1 MKTRFLLVT
10 FCLMIGVVAR
20 SQQDDW
26 SRYFSDIQLRIDT
39 MEYHFIHNSL
49 QVNNQ
54 KSLVFKYDA
63 DESVSEILLFP
74 HKGAGIRKLR
84 ILESADFHI
93 VDSLVNMNQEYY
105 RFKVK
110 FKNLTLSQFLQF
122 TLGIKETADSLEHFV
137 IIHLFPYH
145 NTFVKLAPGNEE
157 LYIGEEKILDLST
170 NNKSNIKLSNDW
182 TTGQD
187 IDYLIDEKVGQL
199 RLHLLAHVTGKRK
212 LLLNIQT
219 LKPYMESSSKPSY
232 TLPQISQEYFVKTS
246 RLAFLNLD
254 KKEVTL
260 DAVSQKAGIEVQID
274 DNRSLLMGKT
284 YRIEDQEK
292 AGGALIAELFTRN
305 SLANNRVLCLMR
317 LYNFHRQTEGYL
329 YIKDGDDPKYITNI
343 NITPKTNIKKISLLH
358 DGGDWTESLT
368 VNPGETIVVKVEG
381 EGLHKSKLIFEDLT
395 DLSSDSALRSES
407 LAFYKL
413 NVPMSLNKKRISIFN
428 FTENTGLA
436 LQVKEYQLA
445 RPLDFMQI
453 NYGDIDRTLSS
464 LKSPILYRHGITD
477 ITFDFIPRRI
487 DEDPHKLFGKQYL
500 KIDVTLSN
508 AKGQML
514 EMRTIDNVV
523 VCPGDNSPRFNFYD
537 TKDCKNDE
545 ISLNSI
551 LSRKTY
557 DLDDWSKIEL
567 NIQDKKDKY
576 GDEIYSKKIEIYL
589 EKTYKFDID
598 VSFPGGLIT
607 VYKQFVKD
615 KTGKIDST
623 HKQLAF
629 GSLSGI
635 SMAVIGQFSFYD
647 PEKIAKLRPYKI
659 GAGFLAL
666 NAFNFSSGNVD
677 RDVGLVIVGSIFPVN
692 PERKLN
698 FPLYVG
704 FGYLLK
710 AQQPFFLIGPGISIQ
725 L

>member
-1 MKTRFLLVT
+1 ML
-10 FCLMIGVVAR
+10 IGIKVSAQR
-20 SQQDDW
+20 EEW
-26 SRYFSDIQLRIDT
+26 TRYFSDVHLRIDT
-39 MEYHFIHNSL
+39 TEYRLLHNSL
-49 QVNNQ
+49 VINNQ
-54 KSLVFKYDA
+54 RALVFKYES
-63 DESVSEILLFP
+63 DESVSEVFLYP
-74 HKGAGIRKLR
+74 HSHIAIQKIRL
-84 ILESADFHI
+84 IESADFQV

-122 TLGIKETADSLEHFV
+122 TFGVKESTDSSEHMV
-137 IIHLFPYH
+137 SIHLFPYH
-145 NTFVKLAPGNEE
+145 NTFVKLIPGNEE
-157 LYIGEEKILDLST
+157 LYLSEEKIFDLST
-170 NNKSNIKLSNDW
+170 NNNANVKLSNDW

-187 IDYLIDEKVGQL
+187 IDYLIDEKFGQL
-199 RLHLLAHVTGKRK
+199 RLHLLAHITGKRK
-212 LLLNIQT
+212 LQLSVQT
-219 LKPYMESSSKPSY
+219 IKPYLDENQKPTY
-232 TLPQISQEYFVKTS
+232 TLPLIQQEFVVKIS

-260 DAVSQKAGIEVQID
+260 DVANQKAGIEVQID

-292 AGGALIAELFTRN
+292 PGGALIAELFTRN
-305 SLANNRVLCLMR
+305 SLANNRVLCLLR
-317 LYNFHRQTEGYL
+317 LYNFHRQSEGYL
-329 YIKDGDDPKYITNI
+329 YIKDGDDPKYITNL
-343 NITPKTNIKKISLLH
+343 NITPKTSIKKISLLH
-358 DGGDWTESLT
+358 EGGDWTENLT
-368 VNPGETIVVKVEG
+368 INPGETIVARIEG
-381 EGLHKSKLIFEDLT
+381 EGLHKAKLIFEDLT
-395 DLSSDSALRSES
+395 DISSDSAIRSES

-413 NVPMSLNKKRISIFN
+413 NVPMNLSKRRIYIFN
-428 FTENTGLA
+428 YTENTGVA
-436 LQVKEYQLA
+436 LQVKEYQVA
-445 RPLDFMQI
+445 RPLDYMQI
-453 NYGDIDRTLSS
+453 NYGDIDRTISS
-464 LKSPILYRHGITD
+464 LKSPILYRHSITD

-514 EMRTIDNVV
+514 EMRSIDNVV

-537 TKDCKNDE
+537 AKDCKNEE

-576 GDEIYSKKIEIYL
+576 GEETYSKKIEIYL
-589 EKTYKFDID
+589 QQSYKFDID

-647 PEKIAKLRPYKI
+647 PEKIAKLRPYKL

-698 FPLYVG
+698 FPLYIG

-710 AQQPFFLIGPGISIQ
+710 AQQPFFLIGPGISVQ